1 MVLLNQESRLL
12 TGSADSEL
20 RAWDLRYL
28 QEVRRHTED
37 AWLSIPVHLISD
49 SLTIQACI
57 CVHTERVCLSLQE
70 KAEGEPEV
78 KKGKT
83 LLGDDDDDDD
93 DDTQE
98 GGDEGLEEVQEM

>member
-1 MVLLNQESRLL
+1 M
-12 TGSADSEL
+12 
-20 RAWDLRYL
+20 
-28 QEVRRHTED
+28 
-37 AWLSIPVHLISD
+37 
-49 SLTIQACI
+49 
-57 CVHTERVCLSLQE
+57 HTERVCLSLQE